1 MTAFQIVGALVL
13 VADGTA
19 ETLTLTQ
26 GTNSI
31 TGNKNISVLKIDNP
45 DLTTNM
51 GITFSLTA
59 PPAAIDYN
67 NCVLIPAN
75 GTVFVQVAPA
85 NHTGPVYVYNTAGGG
100 VTAYVQPVALIN

>member
-1 MTAFQIVGALVL
+1 MTAFQIVGAVVM
-13 VADGTA
+13 VATGTD

-45 DLTTNM
+45 DLVDNLA
-51 GITFSLTA
+51 ITFSLTA
-59 PPAAIDYN
+59 PPTTLDLN
-67 NCVLIPAN
+67 NCVIVPAN

-85 NHTGPVYVYNTAGGG
+85 NHTGPVYVHNTAGGAA
-100 VTAYVQPVALIN
+100 TAYVQPVALIN